1 MFDPSKNSMIGTT
14 AYGQPLLMSVASRR
28 RHLYV
33 VGQTG
38 TGKSSLLHH
47 LITQDLAIGRGV
59 ALIDP
64 HGDLAQSVLSMIPP
78 HRAHQLVYLNPA
90 DLDRPIGFNLLAEV
104 QPAQRPFVAESVV
117 AAFHH
122 VWPDSWGPRLEW
134 IMLNAV
140 RTLMEV
146 PGQTLLGLPKLLQD
160 SSFRAACVAHVADPV
175 VRQFWQLEYEGY
187 DRGFRSEAIAPVL
200 NKVGRVLAT
209 PALRNMVAQPIR
221 SFDLRRMMD
230 DGRILIVNLS
240 KGVLGESTAALFGA
254 LLVTAI
260 AQAALTRGSLK
271 ESDRRP
277 FYLYADEF
285 QSYAT
290 DSFALILSEARKYGL
305 SLTLSHQYIGQLSDP
320 LRKAVIGTAASI
332 VAFRLGADDAEL
344 VARNLGFRNPSE
356 LTGLDNFQG
365 IARLFDGHALDQ
377 PRAFNLFEPLDARYR
392 HPERLIANSRI
403 CFGRDRKIIEQR
415 IERFLLGTPQHLTQT
430 RRTNRLP
437 TS

>member
-1 MFDPSKNSMIGTT
+1 MIGATV
-14 AYGQPLLMSVASRR
+14 YGQPLLMSVASRR

-64 HGDLAQSVLSMIPP
+64 HGDLAQSVLAMIPP

-104 QPAQRPFVAESVV
+104 APAQRPFVAESVV

-160 SSFRAACVAHVADPV
+160 SSFRASCVAQVADPV

-209 PALRNMVAQPIR
+209 PALRNMVAQPNP

-240 KGVLGESTAALFGA
+240 KGVLGESAAALFGA

-271 ESDRRP
+271 ETDRRP

-344 VARNLGFRNPSE
+344 VARNLGFRNPAE
-356 LTGLDNFQG
+356 LTMLNNFQG
-365 IARLFDGHALDQ
+365 IARLFDGHAIDE
-377 PRAFNLFEPLDARYR
+377 PKAFTLFEPLDARYR
-392 HPERLIANSRI
+392 HLERLIANSRI
-403 CFGRDRKIIEQR
+403 CFGRDRKIIESR
-415 IERFLLGTPQHLTQT
+415 IERFLLGSPQHLAPS
-430 RRTNRLP
+430 RRTSRW
-437 TS
+437 SAS